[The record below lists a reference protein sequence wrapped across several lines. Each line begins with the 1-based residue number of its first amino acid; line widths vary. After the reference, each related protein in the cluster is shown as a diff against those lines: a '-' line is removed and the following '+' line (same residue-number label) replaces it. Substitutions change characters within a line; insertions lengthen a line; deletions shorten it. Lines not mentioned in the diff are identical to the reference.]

1 MRKLVIIIVPF
12 IFLTGEL
19 LSQSRGLKTITENEL
34 RYHLD
39 FLGTKEFRGRETP
52 SPELDIASVYISNWA
67 KHNGLKPL
75 MKDGSFYQDVPLN
88 VISVS
93 RSDTKLTVVKD
104 GIETVWRFGKSFGG
118 HFTVNG
124 SYSGDVIFAGSHI
137 EEFKDANLRGKI
149 VIVIDDDRFS
159 IDGNEAIPWLSTR
172 LESTLDFFREKG
184 ASALLIVVSPEKLE
198 RIATPSDFY
207 DYIPVGRLDTVYRS
221 QMTSVP
227 TASATPAT
235 SATSATSTTPSR
247 RPPMPFAAAEISHTL
262 ASVLMGI
269 SEDEV
274 KGLFAD
280 QRAGKVLKPMGCG
293 ATYARLDIVVNSH
306 KDKSRNVIAVVEGSD
321 PVLKNEYVIVT
332 SHYDGRGID
341 DGEIIPGADDNM
353 SGGVAM
359 FEIGQALMTERP
371 KRSVILAWF
380 SGEEQLM
387 HGSHYFVNTCPVP
400 VEKITACINLDMITR
415 NHPDS
420 LFILCSDNL
429 SSELDKAVIK
439 ANNTPG
445 IRFGLDYKYSD
456 INHPTRL
463 YFRCDH
469 YPFMRFGIPAVWL
482 FSGLTND
489 YHTYRDVLEF
499 VDYNKLYKVTKMAYI
514 AIMEVGN
521 AKELLKLDVNPA
533 VTSRGAHNLNEP
545 SLFQRR

>member
-1 MRKLVIIIVPF
+1 MRKLGVVIICLTF
-12 IFLTGEL
+12 ITVEL
-19 LSQSRGLKTITENEL
+19 LSQSRGIRTITENEL

-88 VISVS
+88 VVSVS
-93 RSDTKLTVVKD
+93 KSGTKLTVVND
-104 GIETVWRFGKSFGG
+104 GIETVWRFGKSFGS
-118 HFTVNG
+118 HFTANG
-124 SYSGDVIFAGSHI
+124 SYSGSVIFAGSNK
-137 EEFKDANLRGKI
+137 EDLNDTDLRGKI
-149 VIVIDDDRFS
+149 IVIIDDDKFQV
-159 IDGNEAIPWLSTR
+159 DGTEAIPWLSTR
-172 LESTLDFFREKG
+172 LAPTLDFFREKG
-184 ASALLIVVSPEKLE
+184 ASAVLAVASPEKQE

-207 DYIPVGRLDTVYRS
+207 DYIPVGRLDTIYQS
-221 QMTSVP
+221 QITSVS
-227 TASATPAT
+227 T
-235 SATSATSTTPSR
+235 TSTIPSR
-247 RPPMPFAAAEISHTL
+247 RPPMPFAMAEINHTL

-280 QRAGKVLKPMGCG
+280 QRAGKALKPMVFQN
-293 ATYARLDIVVNSH
+293 AFVRLDVVVDSH
-306 KDKSRNVIAVVEGSD
+306 KDTARNVIAVVEGSD

-341 DGEIIPGADDNM
+341 DGEVIPGADDNM

-359 FEIGQALMTERP
+359 FEIGQALMVERP

-380 SGEEQLM
+380 CGEEQLM

-400 VEKITACINLDMITR
+400 IEKITACINLDMITR
-415 NHPDS
+415 NHADS
-420 LFILCSDNL
+420 LYLICSDNI
-429 SSELDKAVIK
+429 SSELDRAVVK
-439 ANNTPG
+439 ANNTQG
-445 IRFGLDYKYSD
+445 IRFGLDYRYSD
-456 INHPTRL
+456 INHPQRL

-499 VDYNKLYKVTKMAYI
+499 VDYTKLFKVTKLAYLT
-514 AIMEVGN
+514 IMDVGN

-533 VTSRGAHNLNEP
+533 VTSRGAHNLKEA
-545 SLFQRR
+545 SLYQRR